1 MNSKLNRS
9 PCNFRVEPV
18 KNKLSLSVHKGLAR
32 MMHKQWDMPYVSS
45 NWDEDIN
52 KVKQKILMSRFS

>member
-18 KNKLSLSVHKGLAR
+18 KNKLSLCTQG
-32 MMHKQWDMPYVSS
+32 
-45 NWDEDIN
+45 
-52 KVKQKILMSRFS
+52 FSKDDAQTVRYAIRK